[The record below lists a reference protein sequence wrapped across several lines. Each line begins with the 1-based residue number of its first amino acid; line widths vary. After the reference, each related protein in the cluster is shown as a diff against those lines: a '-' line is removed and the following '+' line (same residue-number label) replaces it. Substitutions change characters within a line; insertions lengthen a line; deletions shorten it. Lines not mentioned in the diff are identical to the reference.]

1 MATDRRKKKLRLR
14 SAGQLIGLL
23 LLAALFAL
31 NALVA
36 LTSLS
41 QRKYSVSIG
50 MPAPET
56 IRAPRE
62 TEDAAATEAR
72 RQAARNAV
80 ETVYSLDETLA
91 DSLVSD
97 AEAFF
102 AALDGLRAEA
112 ASLRT
117 ASAPQAADG
126 TPLEDD
132 RSWQVVI
139 AQDELLRML
148 SGLPLPLTD
157 AALGYALLSATDEE
171 LLRLKE
177 IVVPKLTER
186 LTSGLA
192 EAERDSAYA
201 SILRELQIT
210 TLPTRLK
217 ELGELLYDR
226 YLQPTLLPD
235 EEATARAKELAANTV
250 TPVVISR
257 GSVIVEGGETVT
269 SGQYQT
275 LTALGLVR
283 GLNDNG
289 LFSLGVAGALLAAYA
304 LFGWYLCRALP
315 QLLASSRQML
325 MLLLIVGLSL
335 LLEWLCFLLD
345 PRVTPAL
352 LAVLLCAALLSRQA
366 AQAVNVLLS
375 LAFALMAGGNG
386 SGMLGSASLLS
397 LFASL
402 LGGQAAILVATGDE
416 RRGSLIAAGA
426 ACGGVSAV
434 VVLAGCAMLG
444 RPFNENARAYGPGAA
459 AAGSA
464 RGVLRRDALA
474 LGERVR
480 RGDARAAARAAQ
492 RQPSAAAQA
501 HDRRARHVSSFDDGR
516 DACGGCGGGDRRQRA
531 ACARRGELSRT
542 WASCAAPPIFP
553 RTRPTA
559 GTCTI
564 RCRPPRA
571 RRSSSR
577 TSATRR
583 RCCKSTA
590 FRPRC
595 APSRRSIT
603 APRSSPISIT
613 RPNRTA
619 RPWRRRPSAIR
630 ARARPRVRARSSCL
644 RTAARLPS
652 APWARPRPN
661 RWRRWCTRSSA
672 ARSTTGSLPI
682 ARSPFRS
689 LPRSKRASC

>member
-80 ETVYSLDETLA
+80 ETVYSLDEALA

-257 GSVIVEGGETVT
+257 GSVIVEEGETVT
-269 SGQYQT
+269 SGQYET

-402 LGGQAAILVATGDE
+402 LADRPPSRRHGDE

-444 RPFNENARAYGPGAA
+444 RPFNETLVHNGPGAA
-459 AAGSA
+459 AAGGA

-531 ACARRGELSRT
+531 ACARRGELSRRGQ
-542 WASCAAPPIFP
+542 AAPPLLFFREP
-553 RTRPTA
+553 DRRPE
-559 GTCTI
+559 
-564 RCRPPRA
+564 RA
-571 RRSSSR
+571 RY
-577 TSATRR
+577 AAARR
-583 RCCKSTA
+583 ERGDHH
-590 FRPRC
+590 R
-595 APSRRSIT
+595 APARRGDAAAK
-603 APRSSPISIT
+603 APRSGRGARHRGGASRHHARRLFLLQGQT
-613 RPNRTA
+613 GRPGRGGGG
-619 RPWRRRPSAIR
+619 
-630 ARARPRVRARSSCL
+630 
-644 RTAARLPS
+644 LPLS
-652 APWARPRPN
+652 GPAPVHA
-661 RWRRWCTRSSA
+661 
-672 ARSTTGSLPI
+672 
-682 ARSPFRS
+682 
-689 LPRSKRASC
+689 